1 MTSTNIRRASLA
13 ELREM
18 KNRGEIHRGNPPVED
33 DQLPAEFWD
42 SAELETPH
50 RKSVHLKI
58 DPEVFDFFKHGGKG
72 HLTRMQNVLA
82 AYVRAQKQRSGHD

>member
-1 MTSTNIRRASLA
+1 MTSSDIRRASLA

-18 KNRGEIHRGNPPVED
+18 RDRGELHRGNPPVED

-42 SAELETPH
+42 SAVLESPH
-50 RKSVHLKI
+50 RKSGHLKV
-58 DPEVFDFFKHGGKG
+58 DPEGCDFFRRGGKG

-82 AYVRAQKQRSGHD
+82 AYVRVQKHRP